1 MPYLIY
7 LPSSYLNMGIY
18 TCLTIRNLLSIPAY
32 PVLLILIKD
41 SAPSSAVLGKINGLA
56 SSAGAACRMVAP
68 PVSGYLYALG
78 SRVDCTGL
86 AWYGSVLVA
95 GIGAIQCFCV
105 KRQKKG
111 DEYEKEEKV
120 KKIVPSV
127 KITEV
132 EVCAAA

>member
-7 LPSSYLNMGIY
+7 LPPSYLNLGIY
-18 TCLTIRNLLSIPAY
+18 TCITIRNLLSISAY

-41 SAPSSAVLGKINGLA
+41 SAPSASVLGKINGLA

-78 SRVDCTGL
+78 SRVDYTGL
-86 AWYGSVLVA
+86 AWHGSMVVA

-105 KRQKKG
+105 KRPKKG
-111 DEYEKEEKV
+111 AEYEKEGNA

-132 EVCAAA
+132 EVGAA